1 MHQSIGKKKKLI
13 IYLVF
18 LIILSTTSGKY
29 YKQQKNYSLKI
40 NNIKVTG
47 LTNAQNLKIEND
59 LTSILYKNILIIKKK
74 EINRIINKYNVIE
87 EYSIKKV
94 YPSSLNINIKPAKFI
109 AKVNSEKQLIVGSN
123 GKLISIDNKVKKL
136 PQIFGK
142 FSSKEFLKFKKNVE
156 KSKFNFA
163 EFKTIYFFPSNRRD
177 ILTLDDILIKLPK
190 SNEYESLNIAYKI
203 ISSAK
208 FKNKNMIDL
217 RIKSHLIIK

>member
-29 YKQQKNYSLKI
+29 YKQQKTYSLKI

-47 LTNAQNLKIEND
+47 LTNTQNLEIEND
-59 LTSILYKNILIIKKK
+59 LSSILYKNILIIRKK

-87 EYSIKKV
+87 EYSIKKI

-109 AKVNSEKQLIVGSN
+109 AKVNNEKQLIVGSN
-123 GKLISIDNKVKKL
+123 GKLISIESKVKKL

-142 FSSKEFLKFKKNVE
+142 FSSKEFLEFKKNVE
-156 KSKFNFA
+156 KSKFNFS

-177 ILTLDDILIKLPK
+177 ILTLDGILIKLPK